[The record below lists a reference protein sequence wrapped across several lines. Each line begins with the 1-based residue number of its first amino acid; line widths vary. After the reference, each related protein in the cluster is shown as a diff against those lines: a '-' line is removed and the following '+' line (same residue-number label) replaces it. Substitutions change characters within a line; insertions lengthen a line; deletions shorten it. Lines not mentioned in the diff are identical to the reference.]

1 MSRRARTLTGLFLS
15 LAVTPVWAQSP
26 APAPAHAP
34 GAGPTETPTR
44 FEASFFGSFTRYD
57 KAFLLKNTLGG
68 GARIG
73 YLITPNVE
81 VEIEALLEAP
91 QTPAG
96 SPSEVSPI
104 FGGGSLILNL
114 PAGPHLTL
122 YGAAGYTRQD
132 FGGSAPY
139 RFSDGGPHGAL
150 GARIFVSPH
159 VAIRAEGREIYVPSS
174 NSTFG
179 SSAFHFVASLGMS
192 FFQAGSAVHLKDS
205 DGDGIADKYD
215 KCPNTPAGAVVDKVG
230 CPIDSD
236 KDGVP
241 DGIDKCPSTP
251 AGATVDAVGCPID
264 SDKDGVPDG
273 IDKCPNTPVGA
284 AVDSVGCPKDSDGD
298 GVMDGIDKCPNTPRG
313 AVVDTVGCPVDADK
327 DGVPDGIDKCPNTP
341 PGAVVD
347 SVGCPV
353 DSDHDG
359 VPDGIDKCPNTPP
372 GAKVDATGCPQLP
385 ALDSDGDGVP
395 DSLDK
400 CPNTPRGMPV
410 DAKGCP
416 ILFQTVPAAPGAPPG
431 AAPARP
437 TYVLKGVNFPSG
449 KSVLTPQ
456 SYATLDQ
463 VAGVLVANP
472 DIRIEIAGYTDNTGS
487 RMINV
492 RLSAARALAVRA
504 YLARKGVSP
513 SRMTARGYGPAE
525 PVAPNTTAAGRA
537 QNRRVELHKLP

>member
-1 MSRRARTLTGLFLS
+1 MCA
-15 LAVTPVWAQSP
+15 AVQAPAQSP
-26 APAPAHAP
+26 APAPARAP
-34 GAGPTETPTR
+34 SAGPTETPTR

-57 KAFLLKNTLGG
+57 RAFLLKNSLGG

-73 YLITPNVE
+73 YLITPNFE
-81 VEIEALLEAP
+81 IEIEALLEAP
-91 QTPAG
+91 QTPAA
-96 SPSEVSPI
+96 SPSQVSPI

-114 PAGPHLTL
+114 PTSNKLWL

-150 GARIFVSPH
+150 GARIFLSQH

-179 SSAFHFVASLGMS
+179 SSALHFVGSVGLT
-192 FFQAGSAVHLKDS
+192 FFQAGTPVHLKDS
-205 DGDGIADKYD
+205 DGDGVADKYD

-241 DGIDKCPSTP
+241 DGIDKCPNTP
-251 AGATVDAVGCPID
+251 VGATVDAVGCPIASDKDGVPDGIDKCPNTPVGATVDAAGCPSDSDGDGVLDGIDKCPNTPHGAVVDPTGCPID

-273 IDKCPNTPVGA
+273 IDKCPNTPA
-284 AVDSVGCPKDSDGD
+284 
-298 GVMDGIDKCPNTPRG
+298 
-313 AVVDTVGCPVDADK
+313 
-327 DGVPDGIDKCPNTP
+327 
-341 PGAVVD
+341 GAVVD

-372 GAKVDATGCPQLP
+372 GTKVDATGCPQLP
-385 ALDSDGDGVP
+385 AMDSDGDGVP

-416 ILFQTVPAAPGAPPG
+416 VLFQTVQTVPGAVSG

-437 TYVLKGVNFPSG
+437 TYVLKGVTFQSG

-463 VAGVLVANP
+463 VAGVLLANP

-504 YLARKGVSP
+504 YLARKGVAP

-525 PVAPNTTAAGRA
+525 PVAPNSTATGRA

>member
-1 MSRRARTLTGLFLS
+1 MSRRARTLAGFLMMWAAT
-15 LAVTPVWAQSP
+15 AVRAQTP
-26 APAPAHAP
+26 APAPAHA
-34 GAGPTETPTR
+34 AGPTETPTR
-44 FEASFFGSFTRYD
+44 FEASFFGSYTRYD
-57 KAFLLKNTLGG
+57 QAFLLKSTIGG

-73 YLITPNVE
+73 YLITSNFE
-81 VEIEALLEAP
+81 LELEALLEAP

-104 FGGGSLILNL
+104 FGGASLILNL
-114 PAGPHLTL
+114 PASSTVTL

-150 GARIFVSPH
+150 GAKFFLSQH

-179 SSAFHFVASLGMS
+179 SSAFHFVASLGLS
-192 FFQAGSAVHLKDS
+192 FFQAGSPVHLKDA
-205 DGDGIADKYD
+205 DGDGVADKYD
-215 KCPNTPAGAVVDKVG
+215 KCPNTPTGAVVDKVG

-241 DGIDKCPSTP
+241 DGIDKCAATP
-251 AGATVDAVGCPID
+251 AGATVDAVGCPVD

-273 IDKCPNTPVGA
+273 IDKCPNTPAGA
-284 AVDSVGCPKDSDGD
+284 TVDAAGCPSDTDKD
-298 GVMDGIDKCPNTPRG
+298 GVLDGIDTCPNTPPG
-313 AVVDTVGCPVDADK
+313 AVVDPTGCPVDTDK

-341 PGAVVD
+341 AGAMVD
-347 SVGCPV
+347 ATGCPL
-353 DSDHDG
+353 DTDKDG

-372 GAKVDATGCPQLP
+372 GAKVDATGCPALP
-385 ALDSDGDGVP
+385 ALDSDADGVP
-395 DSLDK
+395 DTLDK
-400 CPNTPRGMPV
+400 CPNTPRGMAV

-416 ILFQTVPAAPGAPPG
+416 VLFQVQPAPAGAPPG
-431 AAPARP
+431 TPAPRP
-437 TYVLKGVNFPSG
+437 TYVLKGVTFQTG
-449 KSVLTPQ
+449 KSVLTTT

-463 VAGVLVANP
+463 VADVLIANP
-472 DIRIEIAGYTDNTGS
+472 DIKIEIAGYTDNTGS
-487 RMINV
+487 RLVNT
-492 RLSAARALAVRA
+492 RLSAARAFAVRA

-513 SRMTARGYGPAE
+513 LRMTARGYGPAS